1 MNAAGQLD
9 MSLELRGQPN
19 PTRVYGMLHVP
30 LHKMGMTYAIIPASP
45 GANAS
50 FKPLRGGIAW
60 NAAACKQPHTCGIGG
75 MATT

>member
-30 LHKMGMTYAIIPASP
+30 LHKMGLA
-45 GANAS
+45 
-50 FKPLRGGIAW
+50 
-60 NAAACKQPHTCGIGG
+60 
-75 MATT
+75 